1 MDSPGGDLTP
11 KCCTVHSSPSVQA
24 GPERATRET
33 PIGIPAVL
41 RDAIGAG
48 SSTEMIASPQRYAN
62 RSAASPRR
70 IHREVSAG
78 DEGAAVRRRRVFIVD
93 DHQFFVAG
101 LSSLINHAP
110 DLEVCGSAPD
120 GRRVVSE
127 VKRLRPDLVLMDV
140 MLPGT
145 DGITVA
151 RSLRRI
157 LGRVPILFISSLA
170 SSRVR
175 EQAQQ
180 LGSFGVLDKTQEPN
194 RLLEGIRRA
203 LGI

>member
-1 MDSPGGDLTP
+1 
-11 KCCTVHSSPSVQA
+11 
-24 GPERATRET
+24 
-33 PIGIPAVL
+33 
-41 RDAIGAG
+41 
-48 SSTEMIASPQRYAN
+48 MIASPLRHVTRRPARREHPEN
-62 RSAASPRR
+62 SAPEPEAHVARRR
-70 IHREVSAG
+70 IY
-78 DEGAAVRRRRVFIVD
+78 IVD

-120 GRRVVSE
+120 GTRVVSE
-127 VKRLRPDLVLMDV
+127 VKRLHPDLVLMDV

-145 DGITVA
+145 DGITIA

-157 LGRVPILFISSLA
+157 LGSVPILFISSLA
-170 SSRVR
+170 SARVR
-175 EQAQQ
+175 EQAQR

-203 LGI
+203 LSR